1 LKIGE
6 YIYFEEGSDGY
17 INNKGA
23 GALYPT
29 TPIRSGNELE
39 LYIKI
44 RTYVQ
49 NNDISKPENKI
60 TPEMIMKWAL
70 EANTS
75 NGKVN
80 FQESL
85 LTAHNVMRAL
95 ARPDAA
101 NIENLKGDDPVKAIL
116 KDNATNK
123 TQKTRLPA
131 ILESKYKQHFSSG
144 YGNSLFDPENP
155 YSIFKPLTDSASTSA
170 GSPYHFWVG
179 ALAAATIDPLTA
191 RGMVSGEGLVKR
203 LFPGSNAGS
212 LHHANDERPWGNAG
226 IQAFEKSMKGVS
238 IDRLNFPLYPTRN

>member
-1 LKIGE
+1 MKIGE

-123 TQKTRLPA
+123 TQKTGCPP
-131 ILESKYKQHFSSG
+131 FW
-144 YGNSLFDPENP
+144 NP
-155 YSIFKPLTDSASTSA
+155 STNSIFPADMGIHYLTRKT
-170 GSPYHFWVG
+170 
-179 ALAAATIDPLTA
+179 
-191 RGMVSGEGLVKR
+191 
-203 LFPGSNAGS
+203 
-212 LHHANDERPWGNAG
+212 
-226 IQAFEKSMKGVS
+226 
-238 IDRLNFPLYPTRN
+238 PTRFLNHSRIPRAPVLVRLIISGWEH